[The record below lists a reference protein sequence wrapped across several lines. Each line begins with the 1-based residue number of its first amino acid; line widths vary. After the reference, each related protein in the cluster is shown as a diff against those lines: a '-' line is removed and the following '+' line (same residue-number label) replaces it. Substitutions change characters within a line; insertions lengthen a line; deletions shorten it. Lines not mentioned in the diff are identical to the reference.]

1 MEKKGMPIDTA
12 LIKARIK
19 ELGYTY
25 KKIEEIS
32 EGQITES
39 SLKHFL
45 NKGSKI
51 DANTLDV
58 LADLLEVNNK
68 NDFID
73 KDYLF
78 SINLPFEVNAIV
90 RNLYLR
96 NKEDINRYYA
106 EKIKDF
112 RMQADLRTMLN
123 EAHRLFLV
131 LSSEDFI
138 FDKTAFVKAFN
149 IIGTEFIQENCIA
162 NMRLTGI
169 QDTVANNLYSKIIN
183 ASGEYNTQQVILM
196 FLYVFILFDG
206 IFLEEALASAT
217 QLVPERKT
225 EKAEQ
230 YFEITYRNERMRNT
244 LINLLLYKGYDFDT
258 SRIIEFGID
267 DVVIEGIVL
276 MLTACEKCFKH
287 LNGYYVNSE
296 YLNRADFD
304 AILTKLEKVFE
315 TLDIELPVNNIL
327 TDYVNMNTSRF
338 GINYNM
344 LKTAFNSLN
353 PPNKPKNKEL
363 EGFYAGMWINKFFEN
378 MFNDG
383 KLS

>member
-1 MEKKGMPIDTA
+1 MEKKGMPIDKVF
-12 LIKARIK
+12 IKARIK

-25 KKIEEIS
+25 KKIEEITG
-32 EGQITES
+32 GQITEV

-51 DANTLDV
+51 DANTMDI
-58 LADLLEVNNK
+58 LADLLDITNK
-68 NDFID
+68 NDFVD
-73 KDYLF
+73 KDYLL
-78 SINLPFEVNAIV
+78 SINLPFEVNTLV
-90 RNLYLR
+90 KNLYRR

-112 RMQADLRTMLN
+112 RIQADLRTMLN
-123 EAHRLFLV
+123 EAHRLFV
-131 LSSEDFI
+131 ILSSEDFV

-149 IIGTEFIQENCIA
+149 IIRTDFIQENCIA

-230 YFEITYRNERMRNT
+230 YFEITYRSERMRNT
-244 LINLLLYKGYDFDT
+244 LINLLLYKGYDFNS
-258 SRIIEFGID
+258 SRITELGID
-267 DVVIEGIVL
+267 DEVIEVIAL
-276 MLTACEKCFKH
+276 MLAASEECFKH

-296 YLNRADFD
+296 YLNRAKFD
-304 AILTKLEKVFE
+304 AILTRLEKIFE
-315 TLDIELPVNNIL
+315 TLGIELPINNIL
-327 TDYVNMNTSRF
+327 TDYFDMNTSRF
-338 GINYNM
+338 GNNYNM
-344 LKTAFNSLN
+344 LKMTFNSLN
-353 PPNKPKNKEL
+353 PPNKPRNKEIDS
-363 EGFYAGMWINKFFEN
+363 FYNGMWASKFFEN
-378 MFNDG
+378 FFGTNN
-383 KLS
+383 